1 MGSRSEAFLS
11 DTSCSLSSSLS
22 SSQCFNRS
30 NSIPYLNDI
39 RHSPYIEIQEHVT
52 NGNDNNNNYDNNNS
66 SVKSIYD
73 VVCSGHIK
81 DNNDDNFESVKHDN
95 LSNVESGEDIIP
107 SRRNLIVNTE
117 SIKPCNLELPSH
129 PPSSRSSYHIRDNKF
144 SIEEN

>member
-52 NGNDNNNNYDNNNS
+52 NGNDNNNS

>member
-30 NSIPYLNDI
+30 NSISYLNDI
-39 RHSPYIEIQEHVT
+39 RHSPYIENQEHVT
-52 NGNDNNNNYDNNNS
+52 NGNDNNNNYDNYNS
-66 SVKSIYD
+66 SVKSIYN

-95 LSNVESGEDIIP
+95 LSNVESSENIIP
-107 SRRNLIVNTE
+107 SRRNLIVNTD
-117 SIKPCNLELPSH
+117 SIKPCN
-129 PPSSRSSYHIRDNKF
+129 
-144 SIEEN
+144 